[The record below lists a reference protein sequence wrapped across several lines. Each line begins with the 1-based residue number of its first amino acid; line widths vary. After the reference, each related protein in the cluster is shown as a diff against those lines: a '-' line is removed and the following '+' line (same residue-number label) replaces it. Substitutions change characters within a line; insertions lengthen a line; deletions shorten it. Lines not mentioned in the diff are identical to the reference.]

1 LYVAFKNLN
10 TVARPSRLAMAEKLK
25 LNVVLVTGRTI
36 EQGVGKERGKS
47 TRDYVESVSVCYM
60 DPKDMKKLGVKDG
73 VNVQVSTAFGSV
85 VVKAKKSL
93 RAPHPGLIYIPY
105 GPWANVVVDP
115 ETHGIGM
122 PTFKGVPAT
131 VKPAPD
137 KSVLSLEELIKQQ
150 FRKG

>member
-1 LYVAFKNLN
+1 
-10 TVARPSRLAMAEKLK
+10 MAEKPK

-60 DPKDMKKLGVKDG
+60 DPEDMKKLGVKDG

-93 RAPHPGLIYIPY
+93 RVPHPGLIYIPY

-122 PTFKGVPAT
+122 PTLKGVPAT
-131 VKPAPD
+131 VEPAPD
-137 KSVLSLEELIKQQ
+137 KHILSLEELIKQQ